1 MTRLPL
7 LSSTLFGRGVLEG
20 THTVRADQN
29 TSRLLLDRSLPSAH
43 LPCAITD
50 ATAPEQVRSVPLYT
64 RHQSDAGTSPV
75 ATQLW

>member
-1 MTRLPL
+1 
-7 LSSTLFGRGVLEG
+7 
-20 THTVRADQN
+20 VRADQN

-75 ATQLW
+75 VTQLW